1 MKRDGIIA
9 TLLLM
14 DHGRPKA
21 KKGSQLPKKQ
31 DAQSFI
37 LITQT
42 IEKEMPLLG
51 TTNNKY
57 CTVSAQN
64 FLSLFT

>member
-1 MKRDGIIA
+1 MKKDGIIG

-31 DAQSFI
+31 DAKNYI
-37 LITQT
+37 LR
-42 IEKEMPLLG
+42 L
-51 TTNNKY
+51 
-57 CTVSAQN
+57 V
-64 FLSLFT
+64 